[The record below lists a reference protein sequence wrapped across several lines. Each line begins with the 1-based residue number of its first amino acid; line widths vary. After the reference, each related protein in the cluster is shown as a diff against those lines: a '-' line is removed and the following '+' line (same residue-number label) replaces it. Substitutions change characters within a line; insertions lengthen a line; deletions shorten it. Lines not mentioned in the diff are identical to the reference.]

1 MTKTLL
7 IALLTMF
14 CPLFVSAQD
23 EYEPPKGHQ
32 TVGWIEKLKLSPGDL
47 ILRAR
52 LDPAKNSSSLYAE
65 NIKKMR
71 KNRKLWV
78 SFELMD
84 QYGNSGKV
92 SSEVIRTVKVKVD
105 EKKTKEDPVVRLGMC
120 LGKTYFEDEIRLT
133 DKKHEEYDMQL
144 GRQALEGNFLID
156 PGAKLTSNPECGDR
170 GKDLGET
177 EPITADDS
185 GSESGQ

>member
-1 MTKTLL
+1 MTAKFLLITLL
-7 IALLTMF
+7 VVCPPLTAL
-14 CPLFVSAQD
+14 AQD

-32 TVGWIEKLKLSPGDL
+32 IVGWLEKLKLSPGDL

-52 LDPAKNSSSLYAE
+52 LDPARNSSSLHAE

-92 SSEVIRTVKVKVD
+92 SSEIVRTVKVKVD
-105 EKKTKEDPVVRLGMC
+105 EKKTKEDPVVKLGMC
-120 LGKTYFEDEIRLT
+120 IGRTYFEDEVRLT
-133 DKKHEEYDMQL
+133 DKKHEEYDMKL

-170 GKDLGET
+170 GKDLGEAQ
-177 EPITADDS
+177 PITADD
-185 GSESGQ
+185 